1 MRNQIS
7 TPNINLNEEI
17 ENENILPYYET
28 FNPNSQTESESIE
41 EKLNEDQKRYFV
53 TEHIETEDS
62 SHSHST
68 SSPISVPLPPQES
81 QKKVNFKVTGKKRG
95 RKTKNDNLKA
105 KRPPRKNDRDNIHSK
120 VQVHYMTF
128 IVNIMNCILI
138 LFGIEKE
145 FQHID
150 YASKKGTNFD
160 NSEKLKKQMLEDIL
174 KLKRSDRYEKTDET
188 HNLKVYEEIKDLPVI
203 KNVLKENYLT
213 FFQEVYYKSE
223 RIISLSKYGC
233 EETLYLDEKIQTYK
247 DKVKSFGD
255 PTYEKI
261 FEDYVYEL
269 YFHKNI
275 NFTPKI

>member
-17 ENENILPYYET
+17 ENENILPYYDT

-53 TEHIETEDS
+53 KGHLETEDS

-68 SSPISVPLPPQES
+68 SSLISV
-81 QKKVNFKVTGKKRG
+81 KKVKFKLTGKKRG
-95 RKTKNDNLKA
+95 RKTKNDNLKE
-105 KRPPRKNDRDNIHSK
+105 KRPPRKNDRDNVHSK
-120 VQVHYMTF
+120 VQVHFMTF

-138 LFGIEKE
+138 LFGIEKQ

-174 KLKRSDRYEKTDET
+174 KLKRSNRYEKTDEN

-203 KNVLKENYLT
+203 KNILKENYLT

-223 RIISLSKYGC
+223 RIISLSKYGSD
-233 EETLYLDEKIQTYK
+233 ETLCLDKKIQTYK
-247 DKVKSFGD
+247 DKVKSFAD
-255 PTYEKI
+255 PIYEKI
-261 FEDYVYEL
+261 FEDYVNEL
-269 YFHKNI
+269 YFHKKI
-275 NFTPKI
+275 NFTPKK

>member
-17 ENENILPYYET
+17 ENENILPYYDT

-41 EKLNEDQKRYFV
+41 EKLNEDKKRYFV

-68 SSPISVPLPPQES
+68 SSLISVPLPPQES

-105 KRPPRKNDRDNIHSK
+105 KRPPRKNDRDKIHSK

-145 FQHID
+145 FQHIE

-247 DKVKSFGD
+247 DKVKSFGE

>member
-1 MRNQIS
+1 MGNQIS
-7 TPNINLNEEI
+7 TPNINLKEEI
-17 ENENILPYYET
+17 ENENILPYLPYIET
-28 FNPNSQTESESIE
+28 FNPNSQTEPESIE
-41 EKLNEDQKRYFV
+41 EKLDEDQKRYYV
-53 TEHIETEDS
+53 PIPIP
-62 SHSHST
+62 
-68 SSPISVPLPPQES
+68 SPISVPL
-81 QKKVNFKVTGKKRG
+81 KVNFRVTGRKRG
-95 RKTKNDNLKA
+95 RKTKNDNLKE
-105 KRPPRKNDRDNIHSK
+105 KRPPRKNDRDNVHSK
-120 VQVHYMTF
+120 VQIHFMTF

-138 LFGIEKE
+138 LFGIEKQ

-174 KLKRSDRYEKTDET
+174 KLKRSNRYEKTDEN

-203 KNVLKENYLT
+203 KNILKENYLT

-223 RIISLSKYGC
+223 RIISLSKYGS
-233 EETLYLDEKIQTYK
+233 EETLYLDKKTQTYK

-255 PTYEKI
+255 PIYEKI